1 MILSIFTPPQ
11 HDALCLTPPSPY
23 PSNFCVQHMLV
34 HGDSSIR
41 REVIKRVGGS
51 VVSFS
56 LHKFASN
63 VIERCIDVAYPEELV
78 SITYEICA
86 STLEAL
92 NASPMQSV
100 ATELPHNGQ
109 PATALQA
116 LVRDRFGN
124 YIIQRLLGVLVG
136 KQLVMLC
143 GVLNL
148 HRVFILGG
156 PHGKQLMAAVAKQSL
171 RITKASI
178 NTTLE
183 ASDGLLYNLHP
194 SVLHKL
200 GLRPQ

>member
-1 MILSIFTPPQ
+1 
-11 HDALCLTPPSPY
+11 
-23 PSNFCVQHMLV
+23 MLV

-41 REVIKRVGGS
+41 REVIKRVAGS
-51 VVSFS
+51 VVTFS

-92 NASPMQSV
+92 NAASPMQSSSGV
-100 ATELPHNGQ
+100 ATELSHNGQ

-183 ASDGLLYNLHP
+183 ASDGLLYKLQP
-194 SVLHKL
+194 ALLHKL